1 MILYIIL
8 LLGLFLLASS
18 SPCLLMV
25 EDELN
30 ELKKTLPDCSRHFI
44 YNEKECEEQNARS
57 VAEKRSEYRFYCKIF
72 ELSEFSKV
80 KN

>member
-1 MILYIIL
+1 MFQHIIL

-25 EDELN
+25 EEELN
-30 ELKKTLPDCSRHFI
+30 ELKKDLPKCDDK
-44 YNEKECEEQNARS
+44 YKKECEEQNARS

-72 ELSEFSKV
+72 ELSEFSKA
-80 KN
+80 KTNF

>member
-1 MILYIIL
+1 
-8 LLGLFLLASS
+8 
-18 SPCLLMV
+18 MV

-30 ELKKTLPDCSRHFI
+30 ELKKDLPKCDDK
-44 YNEKECEEQNARS
+44 YKKECEEQNARS

-72 ELSEFSKV
+72 ELSEFSKA